1 MNPIERRAAI
11 GLALI
16 YATRM
21 LGLFMILPVLA
32 IYAEQLLHVTPFLVG
47 LAIGIYGLTQAA
59 LQIPFGAW
67 SDRIGRKPVIIAG
80 LGLFMLGSVVA
91 ALSESI
97 YGVILGRAVQGMGAI
112 AAVIMALAADLSRAT
127 QRTKVMAVIGA
138 SIGMSFMLA
147 LVLGPLLQVWLG
159 APGIFWLTAI
169 LAGLGVPVVVFL
181 IPAPASRCIHNAEV
195 NLNRFKS
202 VLGNKQ
208 LLRLDAGVFILHMAL
223 TAVFVVVPLMLRDQ
237 FLLAPARHW
246 QIYLAVLAASLLLLA
261 PTILFSERFKQ
272 TKRVFQISILLCAVA
287 LLAMAWVSD
296 SLILF
301 LIMMVVFFWGFNFL
315 EASLPAL
322 VSKVS
327 HAGNK
332 GMSMGVFSSSQF
344 LGAFAGGAGAGLLL
358 ENFQQNSVFLFA
370 VAMFFIWFAV
380 ALSMQAPEQRHT
392 GYTARLTGLHGAQ
405 AQQCASLLRALPGV
419 FEATV
424 IAEENVAYLKINAQL
439 FKEES
444 IQQVCAK
451 LTTIEIKEDKTWR
464 EE

>member
-159 APGIFWLTAI
+159 VPGIFWLTAI

-181 IPAPASRCIHNAEV
+181 IPAPASMCIHNAEI
-195 NLNRFKS
+195 NLNRLKS

-246 QIYLAVLAASLLLLA
+246 QVYLAVLAASLLLLA

-272 TKRVFQISILLCAVA
+272 TKRVFQVSILLCAVA

-370 VAMFFIWFAV
+370 VVMFFIWFAV

>member
-159 APGIFWLTAI
+159 VPGIFWLTAI
-169 LAGLGVPVVVFL
+169 LAGLSVPVVIFL
-181 IPAPASRCIHNAEV
+181 IPAPASMCIHNAEI
-195 NLNRFKS
+195 NLNRLKS

-272 TKRVFQISILLCAVA
+272 TKRMFQVSILLCAVA

-370 VAMFFIWFAV
+370 VVMFFIWFAV